1 MNTKYFSSIIKG
13 KDVAQNAI
21 IENYRQLYRKDSR
34 FTYPEAT
41 LILPKS
47 EKSNRR

>member
-1 MNTKYFSSIIKG
+1 MTQTIISRITQG
-13 KDVAQNAI
+13 KDVAQKAI
-21 IENYRQLYRKDSR
+21 VENFRGLYRKDSR

-47 EKSNRR
+47 TKNNK